1 MMGLTRYRVARKS
14 PTLFCLLLFGQETL
28 SFVRVQHAL
37 SEAS

>member
-14 PTLFCLLLFGQETL
+14 RTVCCLVLFGQETL